1 MSAGA
6 STTRRTGTPETTMPR
21 LPDTWTLTA
30 SAFNWTPDVVRAERP
45 ATDIA
50 VGIVRD
56 GVAPVIELEAG
67 QAWRTFPD
75 PDDGEVDAL
84 QRDLEEA
91 GGRVSIVGASIDDWA
106 LPERRRRDDDERF
119 AFLVPQLRAA
129 SRLGATGVRL
139 PIGQAGPA
147 LLARLLPVLHELDL
161 VLFEEAQGRQTPS
174 DPGTAA
180 AFEAIAVLDDPH
192 VRVLIDLSMLMPA
205 LPVTYVEA
213 LAAAGVSPTLLERI
227 AAEWRDPATAEVV
240 VAALRA
246 GEVPPQAHTLY
257 MDMLVRFGR
266 SDAAVLHDV
275 LPLVSGFHLKFWDL
289 EDADGRVSA
298 PIRDLGELLAG
309 GAFAGTLASEW
320 GGHEWLDDDPGEM
333 TRRHLA
339 LARDALAEGLARA

>member
-1 MSAGA
+1 MSAGTSTSPGTSA
-6 STTRRTGTPETTMPR
+6 SEATASP

-45 ATDIA
+45 APDIA

-75 PDDGEVDAL
+75 PDDAEVDAL
-84 QRDLEEA
+84 RTELERA

-106 LPERRRRDDDERF
+106 LPARRRRDDDERF

-147 LLARLLPVLHELDL
+147 LLQRLLPVLHELDL
-161 VLFEEAQGRQTPS
+161 VLFEEAQGRQTPGDS
-174 DPGTAA
+174 GTAA
-180 AFEAIAVLDDPH
+180 AFAAVAALDDPH
-192 VRVLIDLSMLMPA
+192 VRVLIDISMLMPA
-205 LPVTYVEA
+205 LPVTYIDA
-213 LAAAGVSPTLLERI
+213 LAEAGLAPTLLERI
-227 AAEWRDPATAEVV
+227 AADWRDPATMDVV
-240 VAALRA
+240 IAALR
-246 GEVPPQAHTLY
+246 GGDVPPQARTLY

-266 SDAAVLHDV
+266 SDAAVLRDV
-275 LPLVSGFHLKFWDL
+275 LPLVTGFHLKFWDL
-289 EDADGRVSA
+289 EDADGRVSD

-309 GAFAGTLASEW
+309 SASAGTLASEW
-320 GGHEWLDDDPGEM
+320 GGHEWLDDDPGDT